1 MYNIYLINQVII
13 YGHFIILNTYSHA
26 RSKITSADCLF
37 SFLYF
42 FIYLMFLLP
51 KGKVEFYG
59 KYLTLQVSEEPSR
72 LFVFSFFIYLF
83 IVFTA
88 RRKTAQLLS

>member
-1 MYNIYLINQVII
+1 
-13 YGHFIILNTYSHA
+13 
-26 RSKITSADCLF
+26 
-37 SFLYF
+37 
-42 FIYLMFLLP
+42 MFLLP

-72 LFVFSFFIYLF
+72 LFFSFFIYLF